1 MNYWSTISRRT
12 LKSALAHH
20 GVSYK
25 RLSLLLDGLG
35 ERVSDNAV
43 AHRLSRG
50 SFSFEFFLKV
60 AKVVGIEQ
68 LDLTFLGRLTP
79 PPSGPQP
86 PLARARSPGAGSQCQ
101 LPLTWSIASR
111 AEAQAPLSGSDGR
124 RNGQI
129 APGRVASQRA

>member
-1 MNYWSTISRRT
+1 MISRRT
-12 LKSALAHH
+12 LKSALASH

-35 ERVSDNAV
+35 EHVSDNAV

-79 PPSGPQP
+79 PPNGARPRAAVALSPVSGLQSQ
-86 PLARARSPGAGSQCQ
+86 LALEWSVVLPGARTDAEVREANPVGGQVGS
-101 LPLTWSIASR
+101 S
-111 AEAQAPLSGSDGR
+111 LSATS
-124 RNGQI
+124 
-129 APGRVASQRA
+129 

>member
-1 MNYWSTISRRT
+1 MISRRT
-12 LKSALAHH
+12 LKSALVLH

-35 ERVSDNAV
+35 ERVSDNAL

-50 SFSFEFFLKV
+50 QFTFEFFLKV

-79 PPSGPQP
+79 PP
-86 PLARARSPGAGSQCQ
+86 RASHRPIVRVRSADAGSQCQ
-101 LPLTWSIASR
+101 LPLWSVALPGARSD
-111 AEAQAPLSGSDGR
+111 AEAQDVSTVGG
-124 RNGQI
+124 
-129 APGRVASQRA
+129 